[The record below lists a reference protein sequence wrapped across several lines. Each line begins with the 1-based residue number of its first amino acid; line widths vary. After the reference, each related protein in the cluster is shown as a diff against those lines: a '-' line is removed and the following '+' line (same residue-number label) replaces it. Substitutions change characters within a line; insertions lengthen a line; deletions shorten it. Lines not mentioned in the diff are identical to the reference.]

1 MKKIIQLILFSFLIL
16 IIFIFYFY
24 YMSSTNKFENVS
36 LKNEES
42 TNLENKNNLIKN
54 LSYEV
59 NFDNNTQYI
68 ITSDLSELEYQ
79 GEYEIVIMQKVVAKI
94 IDENDIELIIT
105 SDKAIYNNSTY
116 DTSFSENII
125 IKYTDNIIYSDNL
138 DLNFNEN
145 IVKIYNNV
153 VYDGVNGK
161 IKTDNVLVNLL
172 NKNVEIFMTNP
183 EKKIM
188 VISK

>member
-1 MKKIIQLILFSFLIL
+1 MKKIIQLILFSFLII
-16 IIFIFYFY
+16 IIFVFYFF
-24 YMSSTNKFENVS
+24 YMSPNNKFENKNV
-36 LKNEES
+36 KNEEK
-42 TNLENKNNLIKN
+42 TNFENKNNLIKN
-54 LSYEV
+54 LRYEV

-68 ITSDLSELEYQ
+68 ITSDLSELQYQ
-79 GEYEIVIMQKVVAKI
+79 GEYEIVFMQKVVAKI
-94 IDENDIELIIT
+94 IDEKNTELTIT
-105 SDKAIYNNSTY
+105 SDNAIYNNSTY
-116 DTSFSENII
+116 DTNFSENIL
-125 IKYTDNIIYSDNL
+125 IKYMDNIIYSDNL
-138 DLNFNEN
+138 DLDFNEN

-153 VYDGVNGK
+153 VYEGVKGK